1 MTPQSLDER
10 AINTIRFLSVDAV
23 QKANSGHPGLPMG
36 AAAPAYVLWT
46 RFLRHNPSD
55 PAWPDRDRFVLSA
68 GHGSMLLYSLLHL
81 TGYDLPLEQIK
92 QFRQWGSLTPGHP
105 ESHLTKGVEATTG
118 PLGQGIGNAV
128 GMAIAEAHLAA
139 RFNRPGHDI
148 INHYTY
154 VLAGDGDMMEGCRP
168 RPPPSRATSSSASS
182 SSSTTTTA
190 SPSRAVPR
198 SRSAKTSKPALPH
211 TAGTSRRWTTATT
224 WAPWTR
230 PSAMPGRSP
239 TSRRSSRCARSSGTA
254 RPTSRGT
261 FHVHGS
267 PLGPDEVKA
276 AKENLGWP
284 LDPPFLI
291 PDDVSAHFRAAVER
305 GSKEQDD
312 WRRRLAAYQA
322 AFPDSAAELTRRMA
336 GALPAA
342 WDADL
347 PAFAADPKGLA
358 TRKASEGV
366 MQALASKL
374 PELMGGSADLDP
386 STFTWLKGQGDFAP
400 ASQPQEGVQGAVG
413 GVWSFAGRNVHFGV
427 REHAMGA
434 VVNGMAYHGGFIPY
448 GSTFLVF
455 SDYMRGAVRLSALA
469 RLGSIWVYTHDSIG
483 VGEDGPTH
491 QPVEHFLALR
501 AIPDL
506 LFIRPG
512 DANETEWAWKIAIR
526 NRHRPTAMALTR
538 QNLPTLDRSVYASA
552 EGLTRGAYVLNSRAA
567 AARPDII
574 LIATGSEV
582 QLIVAA
588 EPILAAKGITARLVS
603 MPCWK
608 LFEEQSAE
616 YRESVLPSSVTARLA
631 VEMGCS
637 LGWERWTGTDGATV
651 TLDRFGASA
660 PGEVLIRSSASPRSV
675 SSARPRRC
683 SRGRADA
690 AEADGT
696 SRHCTH
702 RVLNSSSRSWGSGG
716 RLRARRSSV
725 AGLVRTLMQQRL
737 LSHSQPPVKPALRNP
752 ETMYGHCR
760 IRFQRNP
767 VR

>member
-1 MTPQSLDER
+1 MTPRAGPYSSTTNRRSGATLAGTSGEPRSAREPIVTGQSLDER

-105 ESHLTKGVEATTG
+105 ESHLSKGVEATTG
-118 PLGQGIGNAV
+118 PLGQGMGNAV

-139 RFNRPGHDI
+139 RFNRPGHEI

-154 VLAGDGDMMEGCRP
+154 VLAGDGDMMEGVQSEAASLAGHLKLGKLVVLYDNNSISLAGSTSVSFSEDVGARYAAYGWHVQ
-168 RPPPSRATSSSASS
+168 SVENGSDLAAVDKALRAAQQVSD
-182 SSSTTTTA
+182 
-190 SPSRAVPR
+190 
-198 SRSAKTSKPALPH
+198 
-211 TAGTSRRWTTATT
+211 
-224 WAPWTR
+224 R
-230 PSAMPGRSP
+230 PSFVAVRTVIGYGAPHKQ
-239 TSRRSSRCARSSGTA
+239 
-254 RPTSRGT
+254 GT

-276 AKENLGWP
+276 AKENMGWP
-284 LDPPFLI
+284 LEPAFLI
-291 PDDVSAHFRAAVER
+291 PDDVSAHFRGAKAR
-305 GSKEQDD
+305 GAQQQGE
-312 WRRRLAAYQA
+312 WRKRLAAYQA
-322 AFPDSAAELTRRMA
+322 AFPDLAAELTRRLA
-336 GALPAA
+336 GALPDG
-342 WDADL
+342 WDTEL
-347 PAFAADPKGLA
+347 PAFKADPKGVA

-366 MQALASKL
+366 MQALAAKL
-374 PELMGGSADLDP
+374 PELVGGSADLDP

-413 GVWSFAGRNVHFGV
+413 GVWDYSGRNVHFGV

-455 SDYMRGAVRLSALA
+455 SDYMRPAVRLSALA
-469 RLGSIWVYTHDSIG
+469 RLGSVWVYTHDSVG

-491 QPVEHFLALR
+491 QPVEHFMALR

-506 LFIRPG
+506 VFIRPA
-512 DANETEWAWKIAIR
+512 DVNETAWAWKVAIR
-526 NRHRPTAMALTR
+526 NRHRPTALALTR
-538 QNLPTLDRSVYASA
+538 QNVPTLDRSAYASA
-552 EGLTRGAYVLNSRAA
+552 EGLTRGAYVLNPRAA
-567 AARPDII
+567 AEPDII

-603 MPCWK
+603 MPCWG
-608 LFEEQSAE
+608 LFEEQTPD
-616 YRESVLPSSVTARLA
+616 YRESVLPGSVTARLA
-631 VEMGCS
+631 VEMGVS
-637 LGWERWTGTDGATV
+637 LGWERWIGTEGATL
-651 TLDRFGASA
+651 TLDRYGASA
-660 PGEVLIRSSASPRSV
+660 PGEVAIKELGFTTERTV
-675 SSARPRRC
+675 
-683 SRGRADA
+683 GA
-690 AEADGT
+690 AEA
-696 SRHCTH
+696 
-702 RVLNSSSRSWGSGG
+702 
-716 RLRARRSSV
+716 
-725 AGLVRTLMQQRL
+725 L
-737 LSHSQPPVKPALRNP
+737 LSKLGRRTRS
-752 ETMYGHCR
+752 
-760 IRFQRNP
+760 
-767 VR
+767 

>member
-1 MTPQSLDER
+1 VTPQSLDER

-81 TGYDLPLEQIK
+81 TGYDLSLEQIK

-105 ESHLTKGVEATTG
+105 ESHLTAGVEATTG

-128 GMAIAEAHLAA
+128 GMALAEAHLAA
-139 RFNRPGHDI
+139 RFNRPGNDI

-154 VLAGDGDMMEGCRP
+154 VLAGDGDMMEGVQAEAC
-168 RPPPSRATSSSASS
+168 SLAGHLKLGKLVVLYDDNGIS
-182 SSSTTTTA
+182 
-190 SPSRAVPR
+190 
-198 SRSAKTSKPALPH
+198 L
-211 TAGTSRRWTTATT
+211 AGTTSVAFNEDVRARFAAYGWHVQAVENGNDLG
-224 WAPWTR
+224 AVDKALRAAQQVGDR
-230 PSAMPGRSP
+230 PSLIAVRTVIGYGAPHKQ
-239 TSRRSSRCARSSGTA
+239 
-254 RPTSRGT
+254 GT

-284 LDPPFLI
+284 VEPPFLV
-291 PDDVSAHFRAAVER
+291 PDDVGAHFRAAVER
-305 GSKEQDD
+305 GSKNQDD
-312 WRRRLAAYQA
+312 WRRRLVAYQA
-322 AFPDSAAELTRRMA
+322 AFPDLAAELTRRMA
-336 GALPAA
+336 GALPAG

-347 PAFAADPKGLA
+347 PSFPADPKGLA

-366 MQALASKL
+366 MQALAKKL
-374 PELMGGSADLDP
+374 PDLVGGSADLDP

-413 GVWSFAGRNVHFGV
+413 GAWDYSGRNVHFGV

-512 DANETEWAWKIAIR
+512 DANETAWAWKIAIR
-526 NRHRPTAMALTR
+526 ERHRPTAMALTR
-538 QNLPTLDRSVYASA
+538 QNVPTLDRSVYASA
-552 EGLTRGAYVLNSRAA
+552 EGLTRGAYVLNPRSGG

-588 EPILAAKGITARLVS
+588 EPVLAAKGITARLVS
-603 MPCWK
+603 MPCWE
-608 LFEEQSAE
+608 LFEEQSPE
-616 YRESVLPSSVTARLA
+616 YRESVLPGSVTARLA
-631 VEMGCS
+631 VEMGS
-637 LGWERWTGTDGATV
+637 TLGWERWTGTDGATV

-660 PGEVLIRSSASPRSV
+660 PGEVLMKELGFTTERVVGS
-675 SSARPRRC
+675 
-683 SRGRADA
+683 
-690 AEADGT
+690 AEALLARAG
-696 SRHCTH
+696 RP
-702 RVLNSSSRSWGSGG
+702 SRS
-716 RLRARRSSV
+716 
-725 AGLVRTLMQQRL
+725 
-737 LSHSQPPVKPALRNP
+737 
-752 ETMYGHCR
+752 
-760 IRFQRNP
+760 
-767 VR
+767 